1 MLRKI
6 SKEEL
11 TIMIVIISLAHVF
24 TYYSFKYHTKKT
36 DKHSN
41 VEDALMYPLVNS
53 YVGLYSILL
62 SFTGIWLYKV
72 AALSFGESQDLEWV
86 NELFKSCVRFS
97 FNTMAYSTPIIT
109 GLGLMAYLFKTQ
121 FILNSK
127 NEYSVTFQVFM
138 CILTLLL
145 FVVSNESEIQ
155 IKDESVI
162 KYFIVL
168 ITFVALLKTNQSF
181 NENASQIDVLASSF
195 SNVFLNFNWK
205 LLIILLPFVIFAIA
219 GYMTVTDTPLEKMTK
234 YLIVAMSLVVTFVVL
249 AIILAKIE
257 KNKRENESGRKADKG
272 FQTALAPFKE
282 AVYLVIN
289 PAVLKSLT
297 KWSVYLVIYSLPLAL
312 YVKLTSNNFNLFKQ
326 KYMETFNKRF
336 LFMLFSGYGTISI
349 MHNYIKLDA
358 DHIEKIMSLVIATS
372 LIISRT
378 TPSSLTN

>member
-1 MLRKI
+1 
-6 SKEEL
+6 
-11 TIMIVIISLAHVF
+11 
-24 TYYSFKYHTKKT
+24 
-36 DKHSN
+36 
-41 VEDALMYPLVNS
+41 
-53 YVGLYSILL
+53 
-62 SFTGIWLYKV
+62 
-72 AALSFGESQDLEWV
+72 
-86 NELFKSCVRFS
+86 
-97 FNTMAYSTPIIT
+97 
-109 GLGLMAYLFKTQ
+109 
-121 FILNSK
+121 
-127 NEYSVTFQVFM
+127 
-138 CILTLLL
+138 
-145 FVVSNESEIQ
+145 
-155 IKDESVI
+155 
-162 KYFIVL
+162 
-168 ITFVALLKTNQSF
+168 
-181 NENASQIDVLASSF
+181 
-195 SNVFLNFNWK
+195 
-205 LLIILLPFVIFAIA
+205 VIFAIV

-249 AIILAKIE
+249 AIILAKIG

-378 TPSSLTN
+378 PSSLTN